1 MDPPVGEV
9 TQLLAKV
16 RDGSQDA
23 ANQLVPLVYAE
34 LRRMAGAYMRSERP
48 NHSMQ
53 ATELVHEAYM
63 RMVGATPA
71 NPQNRAHFFAI
82 AANTM
87 RQILLDHARKRSA
100 GKRGGAALRQVDLD
114 AELFVAHDSLDD
126 VIIIDEL
133 LTRLNG
139 IDPRQSR
146 LIELRFF
153 AGLSNEEAGE
163 VMGVSEATVKREWRS
178 AKAWLHR
185 ELQASRSGFGGSS
198 ETAESP
204 T

>member
-1 MDPPVGEV
+1 MDSPNGEV
-9 TQLLAKV
+9 TLLLAKV
-16 RDGSQDA
+16 RGGNQEA

-34 LRRMAGAYMRSERP
+34 LRRMAGAYMRNERP

-87 RQILLDHARKRSA
+87 RQILLDYARKRSA
-100 GKRGGAALRQVDLD
+100 GKRGGPALRKVDLD

-133 LTRLNG
+133 LNRLNG

-153 AGLSNEEAGE
+153 AGLSSEEAGE

-185 ELQASRSGFGGSS
+185 ELESARPS
-198 ETAESP
+198 AESVS
-204 T
+204 